1 MANIVRPADAWE
13 RYATPAATLLR
24 HEEPEWE
31 FRELE
36 YGPGG
41 TWDVVTTRLHVAS
54 HLDPL
59 RQRLG
64 SRRASFCSVAP
75 SAAISASGDH
85 LAGAWEGIG
94 RGQHLIVSPGF
105 VAAAFERDMGA
116 ETVLK
121 RHFAYQR
128 DTDQTDT
135 IIQNLLGCIAANLRG
150 GNPNGSIFMQTIVLA
165 VVHHVLRL
173 PQPATDTHLSR
184 GGLSRAQLS
193 VVIDM
198 IDAQL
203 TARPSLVDLASVLN
217 ISTRYFCH
225 AFRIST
231 GLSPHQFIIKRRVAL
246 ARSLIET
253 GNLSLSEVAEASGF
267 KDHSQMSAT
276 FRKVL
281 GVPPSHFRHSK
292 TRTN

>member
-1 MANIVRPADAWE
+1 MASIVRPADAWD
-13 RYATPAATLLR
+13 RFATPPVVQLR

-41 TWDVVTTRLHVAS
+41 TWDVVTARLHVAS
-54 HLDPL
+54 HLDSL

-64 SRRASFCSVAP
+64 SPKASFRPVPP
-75 SAAISASGDH
+75 SAAISAPGDH
-85 LAGAWEGIG
+85 LSGAWEGRG

-105 VAAAFERDMGA
+105 VAAAFARDMGA

-128 DTDQTDT
+128 DPDATDT
-135 IIQNLLGCIAANLRG
+135 IIQNLLGCIAADLRRG
-150 GNPNGSIFMQTIVLA
+150 SPNGSVFLQTVVLA
-165 VVHHVLRL
+165 IVQHALRV
-173 PQPATDTHLSR
+173 PSPAFDAGRSR

-193 VVIDM
+193 LVIDL
-198 IDAQL
+198 IDARL
-203 TARPSLVDLASVLN
+203 TARPSLVDLASALG

-225 AFRIST
+225 AFRVST
-231 GLSPHQFIIKRRVAL
+231 GLSPHRFIIERRVAL
-246 ARSLIET
+246 ARSLIER
-253 GNLSLSEVAEASGF
+253 GDLPLSEVAQASGF
-267 KDHSQMSAT
+267 TDHSQMSAT

-281 GVPPSHFRHSK
+281 GVPPSHFRHRR
-292 TRTN
+292 TRSR